1 MWLQEQLMEDY
12 KQAMRD
18 KAAIKKEILNFI
30 ISQVK
35 YKKIEIQKDPTDED
49 VIQIIKKEIKSRQES
64 ISFLEKAWNT
74 EEITLEN
81 QRIEIMNAY
90 LPAMMPREQLETIVK
105 DIISSLN
112 IDDPKKNRWAVI
124 GAVMKDHKAVV
135 DGAIL
140 NDIINNL

>member
-18 KAAIKKEILNFI
+18 KDAVKKEILNFI
-30 ISQVK
+30 ISQIK
-35 YKKIEIQKDPTDED
+35 YKKIELQKDPTDED

-74 EEITLEN
+74 EEIAIEN
-81 QRIEIMNAY
+81 QRIGIMQTY
-90 LPAMMPREQLETIVK
+90 LPAMMPREQLEKIVK
-105 DIISSLN
+105 DILSSQG
-112 IDDPKKNRWAVI
+112 IEDPKKNRWVVI
-124 GAVMKDHKAVV
+124 WAVMKDHKAVV
-135 DGAIL
+135 DGAVL